1 MNSQRVPQSTGDA
14 SGMHAE
20 LRRTR
25 DRVEELE
32 AFSDSLS
39 HDLRA
44 PLQAITCFAQSLQ
57 DTERDRM
64 SLQGQHRLDRVVQ
77 GALRM
82 NRMIEDVLACSRA
95 ERGDLHWRDVDLDA
109 LAREVAG
116 ELRPRRAR
124 VEIGELPSVR
134 GDGVMLRLVFANLV
148 GNAFK
153 FSTTTTT
160 PNKRIDARDRGEM
173 VEIRGRDN

>member
-44 PLQAITCFAQSLQ
+44 PLQAVTCFA
-57 DTERDRM
+57 
-64 SLQGQHRLDRVVQ
+64 Q

-124 VEIGELPSVR
+124 
-134 GDGVMLRLVFANLV
+134 
-148 GNAFK
+148 
-153 FSTTTTT
+153 
-160 PNKRIDARDRGEM
+160 
-173 VEIRGRDN
+173 